1 MTDEAL
7 AARVAAA
14 RDPDD
19 FRTLVD
25 RHGPMVL
32 RLVSSILGPFR
43 DTDAEEIAQDVFLRV
58 YERIGQF
65 RGDAKFTTW
74 LYRLAYHVA
83 VNRLRSA
90 RLRFEHVD
98 LEKLRLPDTAADADA
113 RISAGERARVL
124 AEEIERLPGLYR
136 TVIYLHYWQEAS
148 IDDMATLLAAPP
160 NTIKSYLFRAR
171 ARLGDALTKKGLRT

>member
-7 AARVAAA
+7 AARFAAA

-25 RHGPMVL
+25 RHGAMVL

-43 DTDAEEIAQDVFLRV
+43 DTDAEDIAQDVFLRMH
-58 YERIGQF
+58 ERIGQF
-65 RGDAKFTTW
+65 RGEARFTTW

-83 VNRLRSA
+83 VNRLRTA

-98 LEKLRLPDTAADADA
+98 LEKLRLPSVAADADEQ
-113 RISAGERARVL
+113 ISTGERARLL
-124 AEEIERLPGLYR
+124 ALEIERLPDLYR

-148 IDDMATLLAAPP
+148 IQDMTALLGAPP

-171 ARLGDALTKKGLRT
+171 ARLGDALAKKGLTT